1 MVGKGFSLL
10 EVVIATTILVAA
22 SFTLLQLLTIGH
34 EHQVRAERRA
44 SAQSLC
50 LTLLDEQHAGIREI
64 KNVEREGFPQN
75 PDWDFSIAELSTSI
89 PGVVRV
95 RVRVWEK
102 QKRDSKE
109 IADRATFELV
119 RWIRKPRGDRQ

>member
-1 MVGKGFSLL
+1 MVRQGFSLL

-44 SAQSLC
+44 TAQSLC

-75 PDWDFSIAELSTSI
+75 PDWDFSIAELGTSI

-102 QKRDSKE
+102 EKRESRERADSV
-109 IADRATFELV
+109 AFELV
-119 RWIRKPRGDRQ
+119 RWIRKPRGGRQ

>member
-1 MVGKGFSLL
+1 MVRKGFSLL

-22 SFTLLQLLTIGH
+22 SFTLLQLLTVGH

-44 SAQSLC
+44 TAQTLC

-64 KNVEREGFPQN
+64 KNTEREGVPQN
-75 PDWDFSIAELSTSI
+75 PDWDFSIAELSTPI

-102 QKRDSKE
+102 DKRE
-109 IADRATFELV
+109 RRERADRVAFELV